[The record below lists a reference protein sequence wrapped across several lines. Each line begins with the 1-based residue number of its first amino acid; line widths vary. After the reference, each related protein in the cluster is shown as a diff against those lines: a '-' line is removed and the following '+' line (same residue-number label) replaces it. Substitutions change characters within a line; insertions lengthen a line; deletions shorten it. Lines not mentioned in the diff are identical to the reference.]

1 LRERGVI
8 WANRLLPDFARA
20 AACPKDKFLK

>member
-20 AACPKDKFLK
+20 AAACPKDKF